1 MKTNSGAL
9 SLQQAPPI
17 SVPFRF
23 FLSAPLFL
31 LAAALLLL
39 LVGPQ
44 AVASRWTP
52 AMLALTHLFTLGF
65 LTMNMLGALMQML
78 PVIADFPVSR
88 PVLIS
93 WLVHV
98 PLTAGTAMLTA
109 GLFFSQSGLLD
120 IAIILLGFAF
130 AVFLGSTA
138 YGFSARVR
146 NDTTRAIHLAG
157 IALALT
163 AVIGIALAA
172 TLTGYVRISIRQFL
186 PLHVVWG
193 LPGWIGLLVI
203 GVAYQV
209 VPMFQLTSAYP
220 RRLVRWLAAAIF
232 FLLIA
237 VSLASLLPFIIQAS
251 WVNMFAQTGV
261 AAAYAV
267 FAVATMHLQQK
278 RRRKTGDVTLQFW
291 RIGMVSLVGA
301 AMLSTAAQ
309 GLSDISADPRYPI
322 ALGVLFMVGFAVS
335 VISGMLYKIV
345 PFLVWFHLNAQA
357 KAGRSVPNMKQIIPD
372 RAARRHMQTHL
383 AALLL
388 LLSSLEAPLLIY
400 PAALMLG
407 LASCLLWL
415 NLFVAMRLY
424 FELYAP
430 IK

>member
-1 MKTNSGAL
+1 MKANSGAL

-39 LVGPQ
+39 LAGPQ

-78 PVIADFPVSR
+78 PVVADSPVSR
-88 PVLIS
+88 PLLTS

-98 PLTAGTAMLTA
+98 PLTAGAAMLTA

-120 IAIILLGFAF
+120 VAIILLGFAF

-138 YGFSARVR
+138 YGFTARVL
-146 NDTTRAIHLAG
+146 NDTTRAIRFAG
-157 IALALT
+157 IALSLT
-163 AVIGIALAA
+163 AFTGIALAG
-172 TLTGYVRISIRQFL
+172 TLTGYVNISIRQFL
-186 PLHVVWG
+186 PLHAAWG
-193 LPGWIGLLVI
+193 LPGWTGLLVI

-209 VPMFQLTSAYP
+209 VPMFQLTPAYP
-220 RRLVRWLAAAIF
+220 RHLVRWLAAAIF
-232 FLLIA
+232 LLLIA
-237 VSLASLLPFIIQAS
+237 GSLASLPTFVQAA
-251 WVNMFAQTGV
+251 WFAQTGV

-267 FAVATMHLQQK
+267 FAVATLQLQQK

-291 RIGMVSLVGA
+291 RIGMFSLLGA
-301 AMLSTAAQ
+301 AMLSMAQ
-309 GLSDISADPRYPI
+309 GLGGISADPRYPI
-322 ALGVLFMVGFAVS
+322 ALGMLFIVGFAVS

-345 PFLVWFHLNAQA
+345 PFLVWFHLNARSG
-357 KAGRSVPNMKQIIPD
+357 AGRAVPNMKQIIPD
-372 RAARRHMQTHL
+372 LAARRHMRTHL

-388 LLSSLEAPLLIY
+388 LLSGLEVPLLIY
-400 PAALMLG
+400 PAAFMLA

-415 NLFVAMRLY
+415 NLFAAIRLY
-424 FELYAP
+424 LSYTRLL
-430 IK
+430 K